1 MLVLKGSLKVSFL
14 EKFIKIMGVIGR
26 YKVGVVLNWVFLAV
40 SVVSP
45 LMALPFLSRVFGQ
58 ESFGQYL
65 LIISLSSFAVLV
77 CDFGFNVSSAKR
89 MALANEDATLRSEII
104 WITTVIKLILVAI
117 VIIGYLILVHSV
129 SNYAYLRQ
137 SLLPV
142 VCYLAFLSMQPVWY
156 FIGIQKV
163 ALNSALVSLGRIGPL
178 IFLVLYIDGPEDLNL
193 AIKIQAAGV
202 ILCCALSYAYIAS
215 REYIGLRM
223 PSVGQLIGC
232 VRDDYL
238 LFLSNIVI
246 GTYASLNSILL
257 GANSN
262 FNEVATY
269 AGIEKIFKTLESFIS
284 STGTIFF
291 ASIARKI
298 KNKPSAGSEDINQI
312 VWFYCFLGIVILVI
326 SALFGSDLLRI
337 LYGSEF
343 NYDSPSI
350 WLLMFLPLFG
360 SLATAWGNLGLLNFG
375 HNAQFF
381 RIILFG
387 SIVNIIIISLTSS
400 KYGAIGAA
408 ASVFTATVIIAFLMR
423 YYFKKHLIA
432 ISK

>member
-1 MLVLKGSLKVSFL
+1 MGIIGGQKVNIL
-14 EKFIKIMGVIGR
+14 
-26 YKVGVVLNWVFLAV
+26 LNWIFLAI
-40 SVVSP
+40 SILSP
-45 LMALPFLSRVFGQ
+45 LIALPFLSRVLGQ
-58 ESFGQYL
+58 EVFGQYL
-65 LIISLSSFAVLV
+65 LILALSSFAVLL

-89 MALANEDATLRSEII
+89 MALANEDATLRSEIV
-104 WITTVIKLILVAI
+104 WITTLLKLIIVAI
-117 VIIGYLILVHSV
+117 AIIGYLILVHSV

-142 VCYLAFLSMQPVWY
+142 VCYLAFLSMQPAWY

-193 AIKIQAAGV
+193 AIKIQTAGV
-202 ILCCALSYAYIAS
+202 ILCCALSYAYIAR
-215 REYIGLRM
+215 REYIGWSM
-223 PSVGQLIGC
+223 PSVGQLIGY
-232 VRDDYL
+232 VKNDYL

-246 GTYASLNSILL
+246 GTYASLNSVIL

-269 AGIEKIFKTLESFIS
+269 AAIERVFKTLESFM
-284 STGTIFF
+284 STSGTIFF

-326 SALFGSDLLRI
+326 SALFGSDLLRL

-350 WLLMFLPLFG
+350 WLLMFLPLAG
-360 SLATAWGNLGLLNFG
+360 SISTAWGNLGLLNFG

-387 SIVNIIIISLTSS
+387 AIVNLIIISLTSS
-400 KYGAIGAA
+400 KYGAIGA
-408 ASVFTATVIIAFLMR
+408 SVSVLTATATIAFLMR

-432 ISK
+432 INK